1 MASASPETVAMF
13 SEVTD
18 SVRKSF
24 NKHGSVGCMF
34 ICETED
40 RERITFEA
48 AGALGERAVAVK
60 RLRKSFRR
68 LKVARYVCVTASSA
82 HAGDA
87 PTHPCGTPNCGK
99 SVMVLAVDSTSVPI
113 CSRAEIQRT
122 ADGKETLGPWES
134 TELSGGWRSCLIK
147 VHRSGRIDGA

>member
-24 NKHGSVGCMF
+24 HKHGSVGCSF

-68 LKVARYVCVTASSA
+68 LKVARYVCVTECST
-82 HAGDA
+82 DA
-87 PTHPCGTPNCGK
+87 VDAATHPWQNPNCGK
-99 SVMVLAVDSTSVPI
+99 GVMVLAVDSSSIPI
-113 CSRAEIQRT
+113 CSRAEIKRA
-122 ADGKETLGPWES
+122 ADGKETLGPWEPIA
-134 TELSGGWRSCLIK
+134 LSGGWRSCLIK
-147 VHRSGRIDGA
+147 VRRTARIDGA